1 MSGGAYPIE
10 VSVHDLK
17 RALDEGSATVV
28 DVREPWE
35 AEIAKIEGARL
46 VPLGEFA
53 ARAAELPRDKPI
65 LIHCH
70 HGGRSMQATHRWLR
84 RNGYGKVSN
93 VAGGIDAWSRE
104 IDPAVPRYWSGPQ
117 EPRRAGDGR
126 ALFSGPAMQ
135 GDRP

>member
-1 MSGGAYPIE
+1 MSADFPIE

-17 RALDEGSATVV
+17 RALGEGSAMVV

-35 AEIAKIEGARL
+35 AEIARIEGALL

-53 ARAAELPRDKPI
+53 ARAKELPRDKPI

-70 HGGRSMQATHRWLR
+70 HGGRSMQATQWLR
-84 RNGYGKVSN
+84 RNGYDRVSN

-104 IDPAVPRYWSGPQ
+104 IDPAVPRY
-117 EPRRAGDGR
+117 
-126 ALFSGPAMQ
+126 
-135 GDRP
+135 

>member
-28 DVREPWE
+28 DVREAWE

-53 ARAAELPRDKPI
+53 ARAAELPRDTPI
-65 LIHCH
+65 LVLCH
-70 HGGRSMQATHRWLR
+70 HGGRSMQATQWLR
-84 RNGYGKVSN
+84 RNGYDKVSN

-104 IDPAVPRYWSGPQ
+104 IDPAVPRY
-117 EPRRAGDGR
+117 
-126 ALFSGPAMQ
+126 
-135 GDRP
+135 

>member
-1 MSGGAYPIE
+1 MSADFPIE

-17 RALDEGSATVV
+17 RALGEGSATIA

-35 AEIAKIEGARL
+35 AEIARIEGALL

-53 ARAAELPRDKPI
+53 ARAKELPRDKPI

-70 HGGRSMQATHRWLR
+70 HGGRSMQATQWLR
-84 RNGYGKVSN
+84 RNGYDRVSN

-104 IDPAVPRYWSGPQ
+104 IDPTVPRY
-117 EPRRAGDGR
+117 
-126 ALFSGPAMQ
+126 
-135 GDRP
+135 